1 MKPCTVSFEFTFDM
15 KISQVKSY
23 KILFVVQRLSD
34 FVEMKRASIGLKQFG
49 YQCFILFCGVDS
61 PYYDSI
67 VLREIENSIDLGEI
81 DGIEI
86 FNSNLLINS
95 KKSKNNK
102 IYESAKK
109 NTKPKWNIIKS
120 LNPKS
125 GAIEDQKRKKKRYL
139 ASKRIVTKLKIKKLK
154 FLIIK
159 IHALLLKIK
168 KFKFLLSP
176 LFLIVKCIR
185 FFKNQCSM
193 LCSQIIEYY
202 NRVVNFINSPMVYI
216 PRIYRYNYYQFHNI
230 LKNGGYNLI
239 ILPEDIVGK
248 VTPLIIKSGHSL
260 KIPSLILPYTIA
272 NQSEAFQALKDR
284 DEFQVTYHRFNKLV
298 GCLFR
303 SWVMKDDIRRV
314 LRLPAEHVLGHIIT
328 RTSPPDPWMMNSG
341 YANVIAIENE
351 KMFEYYR
358 NSGIPASKMKITG
371 ACYDDNLAYYYLNK
385 EYERKKLYQELGIQS
400 DKPLFLLGGFPNQIT
415 ANPPRFDFE
424 DAEDAVDFIVDCV
437 EVFKKDY
444 EIIFRPHPNYLE
456 LSDLFTKKNILVTQI
471 DTTRLVALSDIYL
484 AFASATIRWAIS
496 CGIPTINYDMF
507 YYDFSD
513 YKNVQGVLN
522 ACTKEEFEL
531 AINTMNQPEHFIAI
545 KKQLD
550 TEKRKWGNLD
560 GKSTHRI
567 NDLVRDLIHLKK
579 VPRKAC

>member
-1 MKPCTVSFEFTFDM
+1 MKPCMVSFEFMFNM
-15 KISQVKSY
+15 KISQAKSY

-49 YQCFILFCGVDS
+49 YQCHILFCGVDS
-61 PYYDSI
+61 TNHDLI
-67 VLREIENSIDLGEI
+67 VLKEIEKSIKQGEI
-81 DGIEI
+81 DGVEI
-86 FNSNLLINS
+86 PHKELSIVTEILSNKILRKKRGTTVSANSQKS
-95 KKSKNNK
+95 TKKKSDWIKKLYK
-102 IYESAKK
+102 IFGCRRVKTKIKKIMVLLSFTYTRFFIRTCLKRISLCKVYRYYSSKYHYYRAKYYQYIDQFK
-109 NTKPKWNIIKS
+109 QIKLMGYQYKSKYFQFVEIIKS
-120 LNPKS
+120 GQYK
-125 GAIEDQKRKKKRYL
+125 
-139 ASKRIVTKLKIKKLK
+139 
-154 FLIIK
+154 
-159 IHALLLKIK
+159 
-168 KFKFLLSP
+168 
-176 LFLIVKCIR
+176 LIV
-185 FFKNQCSM
+185 
-193 LCSQIIEYY
+193 
-202 NRVVNFINSPMVYI
+202 
-216 PRIYRYNYYQFHNI
+216 
-230 LKNGGYNLI
+230 
-239 ILPEDIVGK
+239 LPEDIVGK
-248 VTPLIIKSGHSL
+248 VTPLIIKSGHTL

-284 DEFQVTYHRFNKLV
+284 DEFQVNYDTCNKLF
-298 GCLFR
+298 GIFFR
-303 SWVMKDDIRRV
+303 SWVMKDDNRKV
-314 LRLPAEHVLGHIIT
+314 LRLPAGHVYGHIIT
-328 RTSPPDPWMMNSG
+328 GTSPPDPWMMNSG
-341 YANVIAIENE
+341 YANIIAIENE

-385 EYERKKLYQELGIQS
+385 EYERKKLYRELGIQS

-522 ACTKEEFEL
+522 ACTKEEFKL

-567 NDLVRDLIHLKK
+567 NELVRDLIHLKK
-579 VPRKAC
+579 VPRKAY